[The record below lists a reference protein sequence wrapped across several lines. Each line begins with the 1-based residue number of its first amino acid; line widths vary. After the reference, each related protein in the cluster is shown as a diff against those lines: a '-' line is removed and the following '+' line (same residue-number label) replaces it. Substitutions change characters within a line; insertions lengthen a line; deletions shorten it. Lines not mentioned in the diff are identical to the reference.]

1 MTLEEKY
8 LYIEISVCAIASW
21 AKDWSLRMKYDKSK
35 NFTYN
40 EGRMDRC
47 IVASLLASYLKI
59 IGLWNFL
66 FSIEWCCSRYLQNHF
81 VCMGDLILKVNVE
94 GLNPIKVSYEFEAI
108 LTCWLGIER

>member
-47 IVASLLASYLKI
+47 IVASLLASSSKLLDFEI
-59 IGLWNFL
+59 
-66 FSIEWCCSRYLQNHF
+66 
-81 VCMGDLILKVNVE
+81 LIKT
-94 GLNPIKVSYEFEAI
+94 IF
-108 LTCWLGIER
+108 

>member
-1 MTLEEKY
+1 MTLNQMTLEEKY

-47 IVASLLASYLKI
+47 IVASLLASSSKLLDFEI
-59 IGLWNFL
+59 
-66 FSIEWCCSRYLQNHF
+66 
-81 VCMGDLILKVNVE
+81 LIKT
-94 GLNPIKVSYEFEAI
+94 IF
-108 LTCWLGIER
+108 